1 MPSPVPAPQIEFRP
15 VAALK
20 PYDKNARRH
29 SRAQVR
35 QIADS
40 IRRFGFTNP
49 VLITDDGAIVARHG
63 RVMAAK
69 ELGMDCVPTLR
80 LSWLAPDILR
90 LVFDGR
96 QHLDWI
102 ATKLLSTSKDLPSD
116 WRDQRHFLGLVD

>member
-49 VLITDDGAIVARHG
+49 VLVTDDGAIVARHG

-96 QHLDWI
+96 QHLDWT
-102 ATKLLSTSKDLPSD
+102 ATKLLTTSKDLPSD